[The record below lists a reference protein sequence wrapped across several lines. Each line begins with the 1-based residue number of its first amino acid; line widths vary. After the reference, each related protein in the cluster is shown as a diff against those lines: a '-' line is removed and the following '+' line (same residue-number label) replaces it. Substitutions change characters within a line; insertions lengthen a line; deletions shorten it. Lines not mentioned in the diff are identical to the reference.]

1 MCLGNHCHSSQHL
14 LWPLSL
20 EKLRE
25 LLPEPSIQV
34 MVKRE
39 DQRMGTGVGQV
50 RGSASHRLVGTRLD
64 EWLWKSSRLLTWAAD
79 RLCHRCVKL

>member
-1 MCLGNHCHSSQHL
+1 MA
-14 LWPLSL
+14 PLSL

-50 RGSASHRLVGTRLD
+50 RGSASHRLVGT
-64 EWLWKSSRLLTWAAD
+64 
-79 RLCHRCVKL
+79 HG